1 LRNLLSNSAQF
12 TLRQR
17 SELTFALGVAL
28 CAIARE
34 EGGAAN
40 LQDAVN
46 LLNSS
51 IKNIDRT
58 REPLAWANVQQYR
71 GVALL
76 ELGAETVG
84 IEILDDAVAAFRSAL
99 DERPRER
106 LALDWAKTQYSR
118 LFADSGG

>member
-1 LRNLLSNSAQF
+1 
-12 TLRQR
+12 LRQQ
-17 SELTFALGVAL
+17 SELSFALGVAL

-34 EGGAAN
+34 EGGVAN

-58 REPLAWANVQQYR
+58 REPLAWANVQHYR

-76 ELGAETVG
+76 QLGEETVG
-84 IEILDDAVAAFRSAL
+84 IEILMMQAAFRSAL
-99 DERPRER
+99 MNDQESVR
-106 LALDWAKTQYSR
+106 LD
-118 LFADSGG
+118 